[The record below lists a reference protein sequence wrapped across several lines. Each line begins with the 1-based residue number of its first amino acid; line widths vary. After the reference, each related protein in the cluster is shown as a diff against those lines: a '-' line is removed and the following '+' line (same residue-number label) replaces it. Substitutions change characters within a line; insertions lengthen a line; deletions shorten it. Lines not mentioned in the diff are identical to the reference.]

1 VSGQHRS
8 LDRIGGE
15 TAMAELPALNKPWLV
30 AAWPGMGNVG
40 LNALVYLL
48 AKLDMKLFAE
58 IESGD
63 LFDIDDVEV
72 KRGVIQP
79 PRRPRNRLF
88 LWKDP
93 SEQRD
98 LLLLLGEAQPPV
110 GKYVFCREVIS
121 QVRAYGVERVVTFAA
136 MATSIHPRQP
146 SRVFGA
152 ATSEAGLRE
161 LRRMEVE
168 LLDDGHVGGLNGVL
182 LGAALEAG
190 VEGICLLGELPQ
202 LLLRLV
208 YPKASRVILEAFTT
222 LTGIDVDFREIAA
235 QVDALDRQLQRVLE
249 ELETA
254 EEPDEGEDLED
265 GHPVPPALPSP
276 QDALTD
282 DQRANIE
289 RLFDLAR
296 QDRSRAFELK
306 QELDR
311 LGVFRDYED
320 RFLDLFQSREE

>member
-1 VSGQHRS
+1 
-8 LDRIGGE
+8 
-15 TAMAELPALNKPWLV
+15 MAEVPVLKKPWLV

-48 AKLDMKLFAE
+48 AKLDMTLFAE
-58 IESGD
+58 IDSGD
-63 LFDIDDVEV
+63 LFDVDDVEV
-72 KRGVIQP
+72 KRGVIQT

-93 SEQRD
+93 SEKRD

-110 GKYVFCREVIS
+110 GKHAFCREVIS
-121 QVRAYGVERVVTFAA
+121 QVRSHGVERVVTFAA

-161 LRRMEVE
+161 LRRLEVE
-168 LLDDGHVGGLNGVL
+168 VLEEGHVGGLNGVL

-190 VEGICLLGELPQ
+190 IEGICLLGELPQ

-208 YPKASRVILEAFTT
+208 YPKASRVILETFTT

-235 QVDALDRQLQRVLE
+235 QVEALDRQLQRVME
-249 ELETA
+249 DLETA
-254 EEPDEGEDLED
+254 EDAEGGEDAAD
-265 GHPVPPALPSP
+265 GLPVPPALPSP
-276 QDALTD
+276 QEALTD
-282 DQRANIE
+282 EQRAAIE
-289 RLFDLAR
+289 NLFDQAR
-296 QDRSRAFELK
+296 HDRSRAFELK

-320 RFLDLFQSREE
+320 RFLDLFQSRGE